1 MQPFCTVFIIQL
13 LRLFLLIW
21 YHSRGWVYSERAE
34 QRGEGGK
41 IILKIKLR
49 GRTVFWTTTRVT
61 GLLEEVELMCWV
73 EVSVVVVVVV
83 VGKLL
88 LELVEIAEIPLVVAV
103 VVVGK
108 LLLELVEIAEI
119 PLVQPIIQKKTVIP
133 NFKKREN
140 WTHCNN
146 NNIKNRT
153 Y

>member
-34 QRGEGGK
+34 QRGEGGE

-49 GRTVFWTTTRVT
+49 GRTVFWTIIRVT

-73 EVSVVVVVVV
+73 EVSVVVV
-83 VGKLL
+83 GKLL
-88 LELVEIAEIPLVVAV
+88 LELVEIAEIPLVVVV

-146 NNIKNRT
+146 NNIKNRI